1 MKALG
6 WAIMGAALGWALAA
20 PAAPVARDEA
30 FRAAVSE
37 LPQFYP
43 GDWTAADEVPL
54 YDLSGDVAAYAFIFE
69 RAEKRAAAAETP
81 AAFVARARANVAAA
95 GAEATGY
102 ETELRGED
110 RYATIVVAAD
120 DAEPPTLRCH
130 LGLPG
135 HVVRAANALAL
146 AGKANSGIGWRVSR
160 SLMLGFFDEAF
171 LLEPAAGTGDALV
184 VDLRT
189 QAAMPESDARAR
201 AQLRKAAAPDPERE
215 RACAEA
221 WEPYRA
227 AKATAVIPLATP
239 PPAGGAGKAAVVP
252 PVPSGAKGGTP

>member
-6 WAIMGAALGWALAA
+6 WAIVGTAVGWALAA

-30 FRAAVSE
+30 FRAAETE

-69 RAEKRAAAAETP
+69 RAGKRAAAAETP
-81 AAFVARARANVAAA
+81 AAFVARSRANVAAA

-110 RYATIVVAAD
+110 RYATIVIAAD

-171 LLEPAAGTGDALV
+171 LLEPAAGTGEALV

-189 QAAMPESDARAR
+189 QAAVPESDARAR